1 MEYICKCGKKFK
13 KSSSAA
19 VTGYRDT
26 AECTGCPYLLAYGQY
41 EWNGKAYEC
50 NVQGHECRATQR
62 IIWSTGLLGDKT
74 GKNTLHILSL
84 DFDFLERVN
93 QWVKEQYP
101 EGEISGSFSRKAI
114 RSAEYESSGRY
125 SYTIYCKPNKAAVA
139 AKRKLL
145 HKFFSSD
152 GFRLDISAEEEKTRI
167 LNEIERGKKN
177 CMDYIICKHK
187 DTEKLFALC
196 DGKFCFWDENK
207 RSWYRSN
214 YLAQEYEKAKAKE
227 PLKKEDFMQCDPL
240 EPVDDWE
247 VPGTVLNALE
257 QIKPFPTE
265 QQPDT
270 AAETGIVPDGQQDT
284 SGAETAPVGNW
295 TPGGGAWDD
304 SESIAPAGQSAP
316 VAFDYSGLDKQTV
329 LDLQLAEREFTSG
342 KKMAEIGLRR
352 MAEGVAIAHDVLV
365 ANCDKHNNQ
374 HCEDSFRRWCESI
387 GLGKDTAYRLLNVAE
402 LFSKSSPNQQKIL
415 QELSPSLLYAAAK
428 PSAPANLVQGVK
440 DGDITTHKQYQELLK
455 ENQQLL
461 AEKENA
467 INAAEAAKA
476 ELKDKEK
483 ELEGARQM
491 AAAVKQRADKWQAK
505 AEAVS
510 QAPIPAVV
518 ADEEEINRRAQKMA
532 EDLTAPLRAE
542 LEEAKTR
549 SMDPEQ
555 VELDARNAYDSL
567 LLLGRT
573 CQNAWSAVKPQLYK
587 MPEEE
592 RSEAINRFN
601 KTLTNIQTEA
611 IECL

>member
-1 MEYICKCGKKFK
+1 MEYMIC
-13 KSSSAA
+13 
-19 VTGYRDT
+19 
-26 AECTGCPYLLAYGQY
+26 E
-41 EWNGKAYEC
+41 N
-50 NVQGHECRATQR
+50 
-62 IIWSTGLLGDKT
+62 
-74 GKNTLHILSL
+74 
-84 DFDFLERVN
+84 
-93 QWVKEQYP
+93 
-101 EGEISGSFSRKAI
+101 
-114 RSAEYESSGRY
+114 
-125 SYTIYCKPNKAAVA
+125 
-139 AKRKLL
+139 
-145 HKFFSSD
+145 
-152 GFRLDISAEEEKTRI
+152 
-167 LNEIERGKKN
+167 
-177 CMDYIICKHK
+177 M

-214 YLAQEYEKAKAKE
+214 YLAQEYEKARAKD
-227 PLKKEDFMQCDPL
+227 PRLSKEDFMQLDPL

-265 QQPDT
+265 PQPDT
-270 AAETGIVPDGQQDT
+270 AAETGIVPDGQQD
-284 SGAETAPVGNW
+284 ADDVETAPAGNW

-304 SESIAPAGQSAP
+304 SESIAPAKQNAP
-316 VAFDYSGLDKQTV
+316 VAFDYSGLDEQTV
-329 LDLQLAEREFTSG
+329 LDLQRAEREFTSG

-352 MAEGVAIAHDVLV
+352 MAEGVAIAHDVLCGS
-365 ANCDKHNNQ
+365 CDNLSQLKHGNRGA
-374 HCEDSFRRWCESI
+374 DTFGAWCESV
-387 GLGKDTAYRLLNVAE
+387 GLNRKAAERLLNVAE
-402 LFSKSSPNQQKIL
+402 LFFKSSPNQQKIL

-455 ENQQLL
+455 ENQQLH
-461 AEKENA
+461 ADRVNA
-467 INAAEAAKA
+467 INAAETAKA
-476 ELKDKEK
+476 ALKDKEK

-505 AEAVS
+505 AEAAS

-518 ADEEEINRRAQKMA
+518 ADEAEINRRAQKMA

-542 LEEAKTR
+542 LEEAKTK

-555 VELDARNAYDSL
+555 AELDARNAYDSL